1 MVRFLHGNGQTA
13 LLNLERRS
21 FVKIRSE
28 AFAIIQ
34 EALSNGL
41 SCVTARLNELEKAD
55 MLSLLNTLRQ
65 KKFIVDY
72 DSGCNEI
79 AVSEFNINQYLNTPK
94 IVYYAV
100 SELCNLACSFCYA
113 DAKCKSVS
121 YRGDTALSIKIV
133 DRLASLNVVNLILS
147 GGEPLLREDL
157 FEIVEFAK
165 EKNLFVGITT
175 NGTLIGP
182 QQASRLKNSGV
193 DYIQISV
200 ESSVESV
207 HDALRGKGTFKKCL
221 ESVRLLKEQGY
232 RQDQLYITATTTREN
247 IAGLSQYAKFADRLG
262 VMPGTSFFQPVG
274 RGHFN
279 KGRLACSEREILDF
293 ILHRMKE
300 KKAAIAGVS
309 VDISDKQVDDAL
321 IPRIINCCGMGHKT
335 LGVKENGMVVPCHLF
350 FSCAEYE
357 LGNVL
362 DDNIMEKLFSFAN
375 SLPTVDEIEE
385 CKECNVR
392 YFCGNGCWAHVYWAY
407 GHIGRKS
414 PYCDFYKR
422 YFSAVLWNLGKDN
435 SMNRIYDELNSPAV

>member
-1 MVRFLHGNGQTA
+1 
-13 LLNLERRS
+13 
-21 FVKIRSE
+21 
-28 AFAIIQ
+28 
-34 EALSNGL
+34 
-41 SCVTARLNELEKAD
+41 
-55 MLSLLNTLRQ
+55 
-65 KKFIVDY
+65 
-72 DSGCNEI
+72 
-79 AVSEFNINQYLNTPK
+79 
-94 IVYYAV
+94 
-100 SELCNLACSFCYA
+100 
-113 DAKCKSVS
+113 
-121 YRGDTALSIKIV
+121 
-133 DRLASLNVVNLILS
+133 
-147 GGEPLLREDL
+147 
-157 FEIVEFAK
+157 
-165 EKNLFVGITT
+165 
-175 NGTLIGP
+175 
-182 QQASRLKNSGV
+182 
-193 DYIQISV
+193 
-200 ESSVESV
+200 
-207 HDALRGKGTFKKCL
+207 
-221 ESVRLLKEQGY
+221 
-232 RQDQLYITATTTREN
+232 
-247 IAGLSQYAKFADRLG
+247 
-262 VMPGTSFFQPVG
+262 
-274 RGHFN
+274 
-279 KGRLACSEREILDF
+279 
-293 ILHRMKE
+293 MKE